1 MAEPAVIEIR
11 EPGQQARRIAVDRA
25 IEVGRSSAGRPGDGE
40 IVVADSAASPR
51 HLKLVSSPVAL
62 SLADLGSS
70 SGTFVNGTRIEGRT
84 VLAVGD
90 VVRFGATEI
99 EVISQAGVIQVR
111 EQAARERAAREPAAA
126 AQGNGSRAVPA
137 PREPAEPAD
146 EPPAGPGPISRVSE
160 VVFLGPIPKPGE
172 PVFRNYTE
180 LPRRLPIRAWHGIRI
195 VSVLAYIA
203 LVIGLFIRPAG
214 ALFAFFKVIVPL
226 LPILFFVAPG
236 LWRNICPLA
245 AANQSPRVLG
255 FTRGFTPPR
264 WLRRYGFLVALVL
277 FFGITGAR
285 IALFNA
291 SGQATG
297 ILLAITIVNAF
308 LAGLLFKGKSGWCS
322 SICPL
327 LPLQRVYG
335 QTPFLTVP
343 NSHCQPCVGCTKNCY
358 DFKPQ
363 VAYQADMHDSDSSW
377 ISPRK
382 LFAAALPGFVL
393 GFFTLV
399 SHPGLTTGHV
409 YERLVLYFLASIAS
423 FYILDALLPLASAM
437 LTAIYPAVAIN
448 IFYWYASVTLADSF
462 HTVTGLAI
470 PWVRWPIRAVVLVL
484 TIIWIT
490 RTYAAGRRFAE
501 ESSGHPAP
509 VRVGRAAARALANK
523 AKTSQAEVRFA
534 PDDAAVD
541 AEIGTSLLEIAEKA
555 RRPIEAGCR
564 MGVCGADP
572 VAVIEGMDCL
582 TPPEE
587 DELSTLR
594 RLGYAANTRM
604 ACCARIKAGPVRVA
618 LRPEPGQPTGAGQR
632 PASFDRSI
640 LSVVVIGNGI
650 AGVTAADFVRRGHP
664 DCEIH
669 LVGRETHVLYNRMGI
684 SRLVY
689 GRSAMQGLYLL
700 AEPWYD
706 EHGITAWLNTFATEI
721 DLTTR
726 RVQLGTGDAL
736 FYDRLILAMGSSS
749 TVPAIEGFGMPGS
762 FVMRE
767 AADAMAIRG
776 YVQQHGARTAVV
788 AGAGLLGLEA
798 AYALLELGLQVTVL
812 ERGQRLLARQFD
824 ARCSELVQEHFDEL
838 GLQVRYRAEAAS
850 LHTSPDGGD
859 RISSLE
865 LKDGSSLPCDVFLAA
880 VGIRPNIDLATAS
893 GLAVNRGILVD
904 DRMQASDPN
913 VFAAGDVA
921 EHNGLVL
928 GLWPIAAKQAE
939 VAAAN
944 ALGGE
949 ESLVAELPAT
959 ILKGVGLELSAVGRV
974 EPKPGE
980 EVILV
985 EDAGQRS
992 YRKLVLAERQVVGAV
1007 ILGHHP
1013 ESLTAATTAVKRE
1026 LVLDDAARAAVQ
1038 AGDWSVLAAA
1048 RPADVATAAV

>member
-11 EPGQQARRIAVDRA
+11 EPGLAARRVTVDRA
-25 IEVGRSSAGRPGDGE
+25 IEVGRSSTGRPGDGE
-40 IVVADSAASPR
+40 IVVTDSAVSPR
-51 HLKLVSSPVAL
+51 HLKLVASPVAL
-62 SLADLGSS
+62 SLADLGSG
-70 SGTFVNGTRIEGRT
+70 SGTFVNGQRIEGRA
-84 VLAVGD
+84 VLEVGD
-90 VVRFGATEI
+90 VIRFGGTEI
-99 EVISQAGVIQVR
+99 EVISRAGLIQVR
-111 EQAARERAAREPAAA
+111 QPAGA
-126 AQGNGSRAVPA
+126 AQAKAAAVPA
-137 PREPAEPAD
+137 PREAEP
-146 EPPAGPGPISRVSE
+146 ETPAGPGPVARVSE

-195 VSVLAYIA
+195 LSVLAYVA

-245 AANQSPRVLG
+245 AANQAPRVLG

-264 WLRRYGFLVALVL
+264 WLRRYGFLIALVL

-308 LAGLLFKGKSGWCS
+308 VAGVAFKGKSGWCS

-363 VAYQADMHDSDSSW
+363 VAYQADMHDSDNSW
-377 ISPRK
+377 VSPRK

-399 SHPGLTTGHV
+399 SHPSITTGQA
-409 YERLVLYFLASIAS
+409 YQRLALYFLASVAS
-423 FYILDALLPLASAM
+423 FYILDALLSAASSM
-437 LTAIYPAVAIN
+437 LTAIYPSVAIN
-448 IFYWYASVTLADSF
+448 IFYWYASVILADSF

-470 PWVRWPIRAVVLVL
+470 PWVRWPIRAIVLVL

-509 VRVGRAAARALANK
+509 VRVGRAAAKALANK
-523 AKTSQAEVRFA
+523 AKTSQAEVRFV
-534 PDDAAVD
+534 PDDAPLD
-541 AEIGTSLLEIAEKA
+541 AEIGTSLLEIAERA

-572 VAVIEGMDCL
+572 VAILEGMDCL

-604 ACCARIKAGPVRVA
+604 ACCARVKAGPVKVA
-618 LRPEPGQPTGAGQR
+618 LTPEPGEPAGAGQR

-650 AGVTAADFVRRGHP
+650 AGVTAADFLRRGHP

-669 LVGRETHVLYNRMGI
+669 VVGRETHVLYNRMGI

-706 EHGITAWLNTFATEI
+706 EHGITAWLNTFATDI
-721 DLTTR
+721 DLTAR
-726 RVQLGTGDAL
+726 RVRLGTGDAL

-749 TVPAIEGFGMPGS
+749 TVPAIEGFGAPGS

-824 ARCSELVQEHFDEL
+824 ARASELVQEHFDEL
-838 GLQVRYRAEAAS
+838 GLRVRYRAEAAA
-850 LHTSPDGGD
+850 LHSVPGGD
-859 RISSLE
+859 RIGSLE
-865 LKDGSSLPCDVFLAA
+865 LKDGTSLPCDVFLAA
-880 VGIRPNIDLATAS
+880 VGIRPNIDLAAAS

-904 DRMQASDPN
+904 DRMQTSDPS

-921 EHNGLVL
+921 EHNGMVL

-949 ESLVAELPAT
+949 ETLIAELPAT
-959 ILKGVGLELSAVGRV
+959 ILKGVGLELSAVGQV

-980 EVILV
+980 EVILI

-992 YRKLVLAERQVVGAV
+992 YRKLVLADGRVVGAV

-1026 LVLDDAARAAVQ
+1026 LVLDDEARAAVQ
-1038 AGDWSVLAAA
+1038 AGDWSVLTAV
-1048 RPADVATAAV
+1048 RPADVAGAAR

>member
-1 MAEPAVIEIR
+1 MAGPAVIQIT
-11 EPGQQARRIAVDRA
+11 EPGGQARRITVDKS
-25 IEVGRSSAGRPGDGE
+25 IEVGSDCDGE
-40 IVVADSAASPR
+40 VVADPSVSAR
-51 HLKLVSSPVAL
+51 HLKLAASPVAL
-62 SLADLGSS
+62 SLVDLGSS
-70 SGTFVNGTRIEGRT
+70 GGTFVNGQPAEGRT
-84 VLAVGD
+84 VLGAGD
-90 VVRFGATEI
+90 IVRFGGTEI
-99 EVISQAGVIQVR
+99 EVISSPG
-111 EQAARERAAREPAAA
+111 A
-126 AQGNGSRAVPA
+126 AQDRPEPGAAGAGQAAVPA
-137 PREPAEPAD
+137 PREPGPEAS
-146 EPPAGPGPISRVSE
+146 AGPGVIARASE
-160 VVFLGPIPKPGE
+160 VVFLGPIPKPGQ

-180 LPRRLPIRAWHGIRI
+180 LPRRLPISAWHVIR
-195 VSVLAYIA
+195 VTSVLAYLA
-203 LVIGLFIRPAG
+203 LVVGLFVSPAG
-214 ALFAFFKVIVPL
+214 ALFAFFKIVVPL
-226 LPILFFVAPG
+226 LPILFFTAPG

-245 AANQSPRVLG
+245 ASNQAPRVLG
-255 FTRGFTPPR
+255 FTRGFTPPA

-285 IALFNA
+285 IALFNV

-297 ILLAITIVNAF
+297 ILLAVTIVNAF
-308 LAGLLFKGKSGWCS
+308 VAGLLFKGKSGWCS

-363 VAYQADMHDSDSSW
+363 VAYAADLHDADNGW
-377 ISPRK
+377 VSPRK

-399 SHPGLTTGHV
+399 SHPHLSTAQAYG
-409 YERLVLYFLASIAS
+409 RLALYFLASVAA
-423 FYILDALLPLASAM
+423 FYVLDAMVPPLTAGM
-437 LTAIYPAVAIN
+437 LTTLFPAAAIN
-448 IFYWYASVTLADSF
+448 LFYWYASVTLADSF
-462 HTVTGLAI
+462 HTVTGVAI
-470 PWVRWPIRAVVLVL
+470 PWVRWPIRAIVLVL
-484 TIIWIT
+484 TMVWLT
-490 RTYAAGRRFAE
+490 RSYAAARRFAE
-501 ESSGHPAP
+501 ESAGRPP
-509 VRVGRAAARALANK
+509 LVQVGRAAARALAAK
-523 AKTSQAEVRFA
+523 AKDSEAEVRFA
-534 PDDAAVD
+534 PDDTPVD
-541 AEIGTSLLEIAEKA
+541 AEIGTSLLEVAERA
-555 RRPIEAGCR
+555 HRQIEAGCR

-572 VAVIEGMDCL
+572 VAVLDGMDCL
-582 TPPEE
+582 TPPDEE
-587 DELSTLR
+587 ELSTLR

-604 ACCARIKAGPVRVA
+604 ACCARIKSGPVRVA
-618 LRPEPGQPTGAGQR
+618 LTPEPGEPTGAGQR
-632 PASFDRSI
+632 PDSFDRSV

-721 DLTTR
+721 DLTER
-726 RVQLGTGDAL
+726 RVRLGTGDQL

-749 TVPAIEGFGMPGS
+749 TVPPIEGFGTPGS

-788 AGAGLLGLEA
+788 SGAGLLGLEA
-798 AYALLELGLQVTVL
+798 AHALLELGLQVTVL
-812 ERGQRLLARQFD
+812 ERGTRLLARQFD
-824 ARCSELVQEHFDEL
+824 ARCSELVQEYFDEL
-838 GLQVRYRAEAAS
+838 GMNIRYRAEAVAVR
-850 LHTSPDGGD
+850 GGD
-859 RISSLE
+859 RVGSVE
-865 LKDGSSLPCDVFLAA
+865 LKDGTSLPCDVFLAA
-880 VGIRPNIDLATAS
+880 VGIRPNIDLAVAG
-893 GLAVNRGILVD
+893 GLTVNRGIVVD
-904 DRMQASDPN
+904 DRMQTSEPG

-921 EHNGLVL
+921 EHNGMVL

-944 ALGGE
+944 ALGGDE
-949 ESLVAELPAT
+949 RLIAEVPAT

-974 EPKPGE
+974 EALPGE
-980 EVILV
+980 ELVVI
-985 EDAGQRS
+985 EDAGRRS
-992 YRKLVLAERQVVGAV
+992 YRRLVLADGQVMGAV

-1013 ESLTAATTAVKRE
+1013 ENLAVATTAVKRQ

-1048 RPADVATAAV
+1048 RQPADAAGAAP